1 MRRVGCIFA
10 WLFTLATLA
19 VVAWEFFARDPET
32 GFELRPAGQMWF
44 LIDKDS
50 LGLVQVVLE
59 RYIWPPLWD
68 PVVFNLL
75 LLPSIVVPLVPAL
88 VFLALCYLRVRHRRK
103 RRRFR

>member
-10 WLFTLATLA
+10 WLFTLATFA
-19 VVAWEFFARDPET
+19 VATWEYVARDLEK

-44 LIDKDS
+44 LIHKDS

-68 PVVFNLL
+68 PVVFSVLQ
-75 LLPSIVVPLVPAL
+75 LPSIVVPLVPAIVL
-88 VFLALCYLRVRHRRK
+88 LLLCYLRVRRQQK
-103 RRRFR
+103 RRRFN